1 MRKNK
6 QADGLSATERQL
18 DDIRVELDILR
29 SKVHAVK
36 VAYLN
41 SAPFEGQVVS
51 FEDLQNVA
59 KQYIQKSYEYQKARY
74 GAIKVRIPMAKL
86 LRRG

>member
-6 QADGLSATERQL
+6 QADGGGATERLL
-18 DDIRVELDILR
+18 DDVRVELDVLR
-29 SKVHAVK
+29 SKVHAAN
-36 VAYLN
+36 VAYMN
-41 SAPFEGQVVS
+41 STPFEGKVVS

-74 GAIKVRIPMAKL
+74 GAIKVRIPLAKL